1 MKHLRAYPAAP
12 AFRKLNAAL
21 LDKPNG
27 LAESAQNPANA
38 KANGSE
44 TDDSS
49 TNGDD
54 GGSHAT
60 RDSGSASS
68 GGSIESIH
76 KNKPLRLVRVNKIDN
91 DSKREGEHPK
101 GYASSDE

>member
-1 MKHLRAYPAAP
+1 MPRYGEP
-12 AFRKLNAAL
+12 
-21 LDKPNG
+21 PNG

-49 TNGDD
+49 TNGNDRS
-54 GGSHAT
+54 SHAT

-68 GGSIESIH
+68 G
-76 KNKPLRLVRVNKIDN
+76 
-91 DSKREGEHPK
+91 
-101 GYASSDE
+101 SD